1 MQLEFF
7 YDVVCPYAYLA
18 STRVET
24 LAERHGVD
32 LVWRPLL
39 LGGVFKSIYA
49 GAAAGDGPMGS
60 FAPSKA
66 VLNLKDLARQAER
79 WGVPLTHPAGHP
91 RRSVEAMRLLT
102 ACPAEARP
110 ALSHAL
116 YRAYWVDG
124 ADISQRAVLAPLA
137 REAGVDLGRID
148 TPEVKAALRANT
160 DEAVERGVFGVPALF
175 LGERM
180 WWGNDRLHLLAGHL
194 AGERTWPGEL
204 MGPLPSQRDWT
215 EAPRVRLF
223 HDFSSPFSYLG
234 VSNAARVVA
243 EHGGRLEL
251 VPMLLGA
258 LFNDIGTP
266 LVPMSTFPPNKT
278 RYFARDLAEWAEWWG
293 VPFRFTSH
301 FPLRTVAAL
310 RCALQEPAVTGAIY
324 RAAWAHDRD
333 VGDPAVL
340 KVVLDEAGFD
350 GAALLAGTQQPEIKA
365 RLRAN
370 TEEAQALGVCGA
382 PTFVVDLPGE
392 AAPLLLWGQDRL
404 PMLADVLDGWVPSV
418 G

>member
-18 STRVET
+18 STRVEA

-49 GAAAGDGPMGS
+49 GEGAGDGPMGS
-60 FAPSKA
+60 FAPAKA
-66 VLNLKDLARQAER
+66 VLNLKDLSRQAER
-79 WGVPLTHPAGHP
+79 WGVPLTHPVGHP

-102 ACPAEARP
+102 ACAPAARP

-124 ADISQRAVLAPLA
+124 ADISDRDVLRPLA
-137 REAGVDLGRID
+137 EAHGVALERID
-148 TPEVKAALRANT
+148 APETKQALRAST

-180 WWGNDRLHLLAGHL
+180 WWGNDRLHLLDGALSGT
-194 AGERTWPGEL
+194 RTWPGEL
-204 MGPLPSQRDWT
+204 MGPLPSRREWP

-234 VSNAARVVA
+234 VSNAARVVS

-258 LFNDIGTP
+258 LFNDIGTA
-266 LVPMSTFPPNKT
+266 LVPMATFPPNKT

-301 FPLRTVAAL
+301 FPLHTVAAL
-310 RCALQEPAVTGAIY
+310 RSALQDPAVTPAIY
-324 RAAWAHDRD
+324 RAAWADDRD
-333 VGDPAVL
+333 VGDASVL
-340 KVVLDEAGFD
+340 QAVLDEAGFD
-350 GAALLAGTQQPEIKA
+350 GAALLAGTQRPEIKA

-370 TEEAQALGVCGA
+370 TEEAQRLGVCGA

-392 AAPLLLWGQDRL
+392 TGPLLLWGQDRL
-404 PMLADVLDGWVPSV
+404 PMLADVLDGWVPSAV
-418 G
+418 